1 MKQDI
6 IDQINLCIKS
16 VDLIARATNESVYNA
31 YTHTRQCPSYCP
43 TASVFDKQL
52 ADLENKLQSI
62 NKDAYIKTLS
72 FWRKIIKAPNNCVN
86 LEAFGAI
93 RAVLSLLMNLID
105 VNSVRKIFISHS
117 SVDAKLIECFVK
129 EILMLG
135 CGFKES
141 DIFCTLDHTAI
152 RTGDDFR
159 NEIVEKMKGCDYIF
173 LMISDN
179 YQKSEVCQNEVG
191 AAWALDN
198 KRILPFVFPNV
209 SFKDIGFL
217 NVVKQGAKLND
228 RTKLDELYK
237 ELADYYN
244 FTPDWI
250 NFNKRTSDFLDSFT
264 KE

>member
-1 MKQDI
+1 
-6 IDQINLCIKS
+6 
-16 VDLIARATNESVYNA
+16 
-31 YTHTRQCPSYCP
+31 
-43 TASVFDKQL
+43 
-52 ADLENKLQSI
+52 
-62 NKDAYIKTLS
+62 
-72 FWRKIIKAPNNCVN
+72 
-86 LEAFGAI
+86 
-93 RAVLSLLMNLID
+93 
-105 VNSVRKIFISHS
+105 
-117 SVDAKLIECFVK
+117 
-129 EILMLG
+129 
-135 CGFKES
+135 
-141 DIFCTLDHTAI
+141 
-152 RTGDDFR
+152 
-159 NEIVEKMKGCDYIF
+159 MKGCDYIF

-198 KRILPFVFPNV
+198 KRILPFVFPNL
-209 SFKDIGFL
+209 SFEDIGFL